1 MGDTP
6 DISSLSEFDFY
17 EPVWYYEPGD
27 FPEPK
32 WHLARWLGEAMNI
45 GQAMCYYI
53 LPASGVPI
61 VRSSVQPLWDADRR
75 TDTVKE
81 ELINLDLM
89 IKEKIGDKTNDMP
102 DYFNDLYIDSQEGDA
117 EFDPHY
123 DASAAFDPVPQ
134 EEANNEFDPEILDEY
149 LTAQVQLPL
158 GDEMVLG
165 TVLARKRD
173 IWYEGVSSAIP
184 RQQSRGI

>member
-1 MGDTP
+1 MCPFDFGTFVANGHVLSRRTRPVTHLPWKQKPWEVVMGDTP

-61 VRSSVQPLWDADRR
+61 VRSSVQPL
-75 TDTVKE
+75 
-81 ELINLDLM
+81 
-89 IKEKIGDKTNDMP
+89 
-102 DYFNDLYIDSQEGDA
+102 
-117 EFDPHY
+117 
-123 DASAAFDPVPQ
+123 
-134 EEANNEFDPEILDEY
+134 
-149 LTAQVQLPL
+149 
-158 GDEMVLG
+158 
-165 TVLARKRD
+165 
-173 IWYEGVSSAIP
+173 
-184 RQQSRGI
+184 